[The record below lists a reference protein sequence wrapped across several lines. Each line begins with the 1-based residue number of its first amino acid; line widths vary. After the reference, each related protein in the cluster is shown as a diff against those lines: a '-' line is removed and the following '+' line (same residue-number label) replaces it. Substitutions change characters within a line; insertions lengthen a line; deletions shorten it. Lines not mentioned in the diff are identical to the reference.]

1 MHSGDFHLPNNKNQI
16 ALNIKI
22 KNTFFLCTMLYLL
35 IALKELKCTHH
46 LKSPEEVKPIQSGY
60 MKEHF

>member
-1 MHSGDFHLPNNKNQI
+1 MHSSDFHLPNNKNQI

-22 KNTFFLCTMLYLL
+22 KNTVFFATILYLL

-60 MKEHF
+60 MTEHF